1 MSSSHDRRL
10 RTPFVPEAIPMNTNL
25 ARALLVL
32 LGIVALSYF
41 AFRPADTEP
50 QESSRTAT
58 NMHAASGP
66 VRQQVAAAAASRGAW
81 RGLAK
86 SLPQRSILDTGY
98 GPATVTV
105 SDDGHITLNH
115 SRHHLTLEYIPM
127 LTSGAV
133 LWRCTGT
140 PQRDMPLGCRFGN

>member
-1 MSSSHDRRL
+1 
-10 RTPFVPEAIPMNTNL
+10 VNTNL
-25 ARALLVL
+25 ARASLVL

-41 AFRPADTEP
+41 TFRPLDKELP
-50 QESSRTAT
+50 ESSRAAT

-66 VRQQVAAAAASRGAW
+66 VREQVAATAASRGAW

-86 SLPQRSILDTGY
+86 SLPQPSSLDTGY
-98 GPATVTV
+98 GAAIITV
-105 SDDGHITLNH
+105 SDNGRITLNH
-115 SRHHLTLEYIPM
+115 PRHHVTLEYTPVVEA
-127 LTSGAV
+127 SGV

>member
-1 MSSSHDRRL
+1 M
-10 RTPFVPEAIPMNTNL
+10 M
-25 ARALLVL
+25 RAALVL

-41 AFRPADTEP
+41 AFRPADTDVP
-50 QESSRTAT
+50 ESRRAAT

-66 VRQQVAAAAASRGAW
+66 VRQQVAEAAASRGAW

-86 SLPQRSILDTGY
+86 SLPQPASLDTGF
-98 GPATVTV
+98 GPASITV
-105 SDDGHITLNH
+105 SDDGRITLNQSRHHITL
-115 SRHHLTLEYIPM
+115 EYTPE

-140 PQRDMPLGCRFGN
+140 PQRDMPLGCRFAH